1 MVRLF
6 LICSLIIF
14 LSFQFFFFFI
24 KKHDCL
30 DLDVHP
36 NTIPTYFISG
46 QHSIGQTFIA
56 PSSNLNRIDI
66 MMGTYDRQSQ
76 VKIHFFLWEK
86 KGKKLTLV
94 RQGEFS
100 AAEVKNNLYHEIK
113 FEPIRDSKGKV
124 YYFALSSP
132 ESTPETAISA
142 WMNDK
147 NIYRHGNYIFDGQE
161 KRGDLVF
168 RTYSRHNLISSL
180 SRILRRHSG
189 ILASKSIFYS
199 AIIIF
204 ECLSFLVFYLLLRLF
219 LSLLRP

>member
-1 MVRLF
+1 MTRIIKISGLAFFFIFQIFLF
-6 LICSLIIF
+6 LI
-14 LSFQFFFFFI
+14 
-24 KKHDCL
+24 KKYDCL
-30 DLDVHP
+30 DLDIYP
-36 NTIPTYFISG
+36 NAKPTYYICG
-46 QHSIGQTFIA
+46 QHTIGQTFI
-56 PSSNLNRIDI
+56 SHYSNLSRVDI
-66 MMGTYDRQSQ
+66 MLGNYDRQSEA
-76 VKIHFFLWEK
+76 KIYFFLWEV
-86 KGKKLTLV
+86 KGKRKIWKRQVEFLT
-94 RQGEFS
+94 S
-100 AAEVKNNLYHEIK
+100 EVKNNLYHEIK

-199 AIIIF
+199 VIIIF
-204 ECLSFLVFYLLLRLF
+204 ECLSFLMFYLLIRF
-219 LSLLRP
+219 FCPS